1 MAAESKYRGLR
12 VVSVTGSES
21 NSSTAYSLLSNILD
35 QVMNFNRKKEISSG
49 KEETSP
55 SPLSS
60 FKESTEQSVTP
71 ATPSTPLSPLSPLS
85 PNLNDYI
92 NRARRS
98 FPDRFSGADLDKLV
112 NPKTHRFK
120 EWIAE
125 LMVPPPIEKPTS
137 TLTSSVANLSSTS
150 TTGVSVSA
158 RGNARMNLSVIHGY
172 PVMDLVHVVKEIFQ
186 EEIDSNWMTASSRPT
201 LTPRMHQLLLKTLI
215 MRALQAAFAEGVVL
229 IVDNLQWCDL
239 PSAIALTDF
248 ISSADYGF
256 GVLCY
261 RSTIATRENEIQVFS
276 TLRRVCYCIPL
287 PPLKG
292 IEVSELVYHIVS
304 AQHHSAV
311 TKEKISRI
319 LIRTQG
325 NPGLIEILVIAFR
338 DELNRGLNPNI
349 EDIRTPV
356 RFTVY
361 NFAMFSYHHNHNTA
375 LHTCHQ
381 RTYAAPQH
389 LVPSFQTLYMQ
400 STSCVF
406 PFLIFMH
413 SSCAHFFMLF
423 FMQLFSCTSFHS
435 FFSCTSSVHSFSRT
449 LFALFVMR
457 FFSCNSQGQQS
468 VVQKFD
474 ALDANLQLLL
484 KTAATIGNVFSV
496 AALRKIYD
504 TLALTAMLTSQVSPS
519 EREKERSS
527 SMVST
532 STSNTTSATNSV
544 TNSVRAKSF
553 SCSSGGQSR
562 ASAASE
568 MYQRNNF
575 EADISKLVELG
586 LFSPHIF
593 HRIAPYTWPT
603 NTVKDKV
610 SSIEK
615 RERGKE
621 VRSKVFMTE
630 CMDTPEIGIHSMPW
644 HDARG
649 VLRRGW
655 AAVEDAKDHV
665 RESSKEPELI
675 TAHISDRGST
685 DSKESPHRDHQYYKF
700 SHPSIQSTAYSLSL
714 QLDRVPVHAA
724 TILYLSTKFNQS
736 PGVEETCLYH
746 AMHLKDMREILSWS
760 FKCTGLYLL
769 VCVLFSWSLF
779 YFV

>member
-1 MAAESKYRGLR
+1 
-12 VVSVTGSES
+12 
-21 NSSTAYSLLSNILD
+21 
-35 QVMNFNRKKEISSG
+35 
-49 KEETSP
+49 
-55 SPLSS
+55 
-60 FKESTEQSVTP
+60 
-71 ATPSTPLSPLSPLS
+71 
-85 PNLNDYI
+85 
-92 NRARRS
+92 
-98 FPDRFSGADLDKLV
+98 
-112 NPKTHRFK
+112 
-120 EWIAE
+120 
-125 LMVPPPIEKPTS
+125 
-137 TLTSSVANLSSTS
+137 
-150 TTGVSVSA
+150 
-158 RGNARMNLSVIHGY
+158 
-172 PVMDLVHVVKEIFQ
+172 
-186 EEIDSNWMTASSRPT
+186 
-201 LTPRMHQLLLKTLI
+201 
-215 MRALQAAFAEGVVL
+215 
-229 IVDNLQWCDL
+229 
-239 PSAIALTDF
+239 
-248 ISSADYGF
+248 
-256 GVLCY
+256 
-261 RSTIATRENEIQVFS
+261 
-276 TLRRVCYCIPL
+276 
-287 PPLKG
+287 
-292 IEVSELVYHIVS
+292 
-304 AQHHSAV
+304 
-311 TKEKISRI
+311 
-319 LIRTQG
+319 
-325 NPGLIEILVIAFR
+325 
-338 DELNRGLNPNI
+338 
-349 EDIRTPV
+349 
-356 RFTVY
+356 
-361 NFAMFSYHHNHNTA
+361 
-375 LHTCHQ
+375 
-381 RTYAAPQH
+381 
-389 LVPSFQTLYMQ
+389 
-400 STSCVF
+400 
-406 PFLIFMH
+406 
-413 SSCAHFFMLF
+413 
-423 FMQLFSCTSFHS
+423 
-435 FFSCTSSVHSFSRT
+435 
-449 LFALFVMR
+449 MR

-769 VCVLFSWSLF
+769 VCLLFSWSLF